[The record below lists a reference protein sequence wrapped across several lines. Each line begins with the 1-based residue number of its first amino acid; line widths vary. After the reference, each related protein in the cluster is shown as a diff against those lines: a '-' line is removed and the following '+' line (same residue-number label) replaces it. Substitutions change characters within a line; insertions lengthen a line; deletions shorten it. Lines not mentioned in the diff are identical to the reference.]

1 MARRPVKSANK
12 AMAVVRRLR
21 TKLNKAQKKASKLKA
36 LCVRPSKTK
45 TKSRRGSR
53 KGSRKGSNKGSRKAH
68 RRVSRK

>member
-36 LCVRPSKTK
+36 LCTKGKTNK
-45 TKSRRGSR
+45 GKGKGKR
-53 KGSRKGSNKGSRKAH
+53 KGSRKTK
-68 RRVSRK
+68 RRVHRN